1 MIFMYDRFVFLSI
14 KQYDNYVIDIS
25 EKDYKKM
32 LNSIKKLKEK
42 YNGEI
47 LKLYSLEKLNSIEFD
62 FFKQRKFIEQHKQI
76 ILSIINDVLKIYR
89 NELNN
94 LIVVFLSGSFARG
107 TNKMSSDIDLHFF
120 YKNDNYNYIYE
131 EIVSYII
138 SRIVNKSRDCI
149 DPTFIFNIESDNKS
163 MITNKM
169 NNSKLTII
177 LKYKKKEIK
186 YSYKYGKKRRFY
198 LQYINTR
205 NINKLFD
212 YLNNEVI
219 KHNNEWCHCF
229 EIIQG
234 KFFFNKLYGKMYN
247 KELNIISDNYI
258 NNKIHT
264 LIKKIKASK
273 KEVITNSISQY
284 KNYYQ
289 SKTFEW
295 IYEYI
300 SILRFVLIKE
310 NNVTKYLNL
319 LGIYDEIENN
329 SKFDKN
335 VLIEIYR
342 YMWSLEKLSIYC
354 YENRISYGLHN
365 SDRINYSTE
374 ELDGKLKLLKGVI
387 LSDLERLGRL
397 YE

>member
-1 MIFMYDRFVFLSI
+1 MYNRFDFFSI
-14 KQYDNYVIDIS
+14 EQYDKYVIDIN

-32 LNSIKKLKEK
+32 LKSIKKLKEK
-42 YNGEI
+42 YNVEI
-47 LKLYSLEKLNSIEFD
+47 LKLYTIEKLNSKEFD

-76 ILSIINDVLKIYR
+76 LLSIIKDVLKIYK
-89 NELNN
+89 NELND
-94 LIVVFLSGSFARG
+94 LSVVFLSGSFARG

-120 YKNDNYNYIYE
+120 YKNDNYNYVYE

-138 SRIVNKSRDCI
+138 SRVVNKSRDCI
-149 DPTFIFNIESDNKS
+149 DPTFIFNIESENKA

-169 NNSKLTII
+169 NKNKLTII
-177 LKYKKKEIK
+177 LKYKKQEIK

-198 LQYINTR
+198 LQYTNTR
-205 NINKLFD
+205 DINKLFD
-212 YLNNEVI
+212 YLNNEMI

-229 EIIQG
+229 EIIKGQL
-234 KFFFNKLYGKMYN
+234 FFNKLYDKMYE
-247 KELNIISDNYI
+247 KELNFISDNYI

-264 LIKKIKASK
+264 LREKIKANK
-273 KEVITNSISQY
+273 KETITNSISQY

-300 SILRFVLIKE
+300 SIIRFILIKE
-310 NNVTKYLNL
+310 KNVIKYLNL
-319 LGIYDEIENN
+319 LEIYDEIEVN
-329 SKFDKN
+329 SKINKN
-335 VLIEIYR
+335 ILIEIYR

-354 YENRISYGLHN
+354 YENKINYGLHN
-365 SDRINYSTE
+365 NNIINYSTV
-374 ELDGKLKLLKGVI
+374 ELDEKLQSLKKLI
-387 LSDLERLGRL
+387 LNDLERLVKL